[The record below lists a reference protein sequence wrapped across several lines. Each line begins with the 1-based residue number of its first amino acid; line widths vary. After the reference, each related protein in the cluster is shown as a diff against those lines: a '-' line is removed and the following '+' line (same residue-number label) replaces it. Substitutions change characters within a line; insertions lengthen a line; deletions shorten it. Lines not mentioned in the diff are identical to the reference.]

1 MRKYKEYRICIIC
14 EGFEEIEYMTSII
27 NKAVFS
33 SKYEFVLINSKS
45 INNIASIYIAR
56 YQSNS
61 YDVVLVFCDTDKY
74 PYIKYNEIKQSID
87 KFHNA
92 EVSDDIVMFGNPCTM
107 QIILSHFSEVKLTS
121 QSKTI
126 NSKYIEKYVKIS
138 NYKATDEQRKE
149 LFSKIKRNNY
159 EIMKQNIAKIS
170 ANSNDVPSTN
180 ILKFFLN
187 FENDNAIWIKQINDK
202 L

>member
-1 MRKYKEYRICIIC
+1 
-14 EGFEEIEYMTSII
+14 
-27 NKAVFS
+27 
-33 SKYEFVLINSKS
+33 
-45 INNIASIYIAR
+45 
-56 YQSNS
+56 
-61 YDVVLVFCDTDKY
+61 
-74 PYIKYNEIKQSID
+74 
-87 KFHNA
+87 
-92 EVSDDIVMFGNPCTM
+92 M

-159 EIMKQNIAKIS
+159 EIMKQNISKIS
-170 ANSNDVPSTN
+170 TNSNDVPSTN

>member
-45 INNIASIYIAR
+45 INNIASIYMAR

-74 PYIKYNEIKQSID
+74 PYIKYVEC
-87 KFHNA
+87 
-92 EVSDDIVMFGNPCTM
+92 VSV
-107 QIILSHFSEVKLTS
+107 LT
-121 QSKTI
+121 
-126 NSKYIEKYVKIS
+126 
-138 NYKATDEQRKE
+138 
-149 LFSKIKRNNY
+149 
-159 EIMKQNIAKIS
+159 
-170 ANSNDVPSTN
+170 
-180 ILKFFLN
+180 LKNQGL
-187 FENDNAIWIKQINDK
+187 
-202 L
+202 